1 MMTNKVNAKMHRL
14 ITIAFIL
21 YGFDID
27 GQLGGIP
34 EIEYFAVIYVKVN
47 NHLLHFYCI
56 TINNIEIHSLFRYC
70 MYVIIRYQQ
79 CKMTDTTLISH
90 QLVLCL

>member
-21 YGFDID
+21 YGFNID

-34 EIEYFAVIYVKVN
+34 EIKYFAVYYICNSK
-47 NHLLHFYCI
+47 
-56 TINNIEIHSLFRYC
+56 
-70 MYVIIRYQQ
+70 
-79 CKMTDTTLISH
+79 
-90 QLVLCL
+90 

>member
-21 YGFDID
+21 YGFNID

-34 EIEYFAVIYVKVN
+34 SERSPSFEELWTDVPDVELYRTCLLSSTALLCVTLFSGHPVI
-47 NHLLHFYCI
+47 
-56 TINNIEIHSLFRYC
+56 
-70 MYVIIRYQQ
+70 
-79 CKMTDTTLISH
+79 
-90 QLVLCL
+90 

>member
-21 YGFDID
+21 YGFNID

-34 EIEYFAVIYVKVN
+34 EIEYFAVIYVNVN
-47 NHLLHFYCI
+47 NH
-56 TINNIEIHSLFRYC
+56 
-70 MYVIIRYQQ
+70 
-79 CKMTDTTLISH
+79 
-90 QLVLCL
+90 

>member
-21 YGFDID
+21 YGYNID
-27 GQLGGIP
+27 GQLGGQP

-47 NHLLHFYCI
+47 NHPSITFLLH
-56 TINNIEIHSLFRYC
+56 NNKQYKIQS
-70 MYVIIRYQQ
+70 
-79 CKMTDTTLISH
+79 
-90 QLVLCL
+90 

>member
-21 YGFDID
+21 YGFNID

-47 NHLLHFYCI
+47 NHPFITLLPH
-56 TINNIEIHSLFRYC
+56 NNKQYRNLIVISFL
-70 MYVIIRYQQ
+70 YVCDYQ
-79 CKMTDTTLISH
+79 ISTM
-90 QLVLCL
+90 